1 VDIPCKILDGDD
13 SEHKEFKVS
22 EVIQKS
28 NSGEGVGSGVEMQM
42 SYETTC
48 LKAKGVETW

>member
-1 VDIPCKILDGDD
+1 MDIACKILDRDD
-13 SEHKEFKVS
+13 SEHKEAS
-22 EVIQKS
+22 DVIKKL
-28 NSGEGVGSGVEMQM
+28 NCGEGAGSRVEMQM